1 MGSLDGQVALV
12 TGCGRVKGIGRGI
25 ALALARAGA
34 DLAITDVAPV
44 GTRNVRES
52 GEEEAALG
60 WKGLESLVAEIEQ
73 LGRRALPL
81 IGNVSVKADAER
93 MVGQAIERFGKLD
106 ILVNNAGAP
115 HGEDRTWFWE
125 VPEDAYDRVLAVNPK
140 GNFLMS
146 QPLARHLLERGEGGR
161 IINIA
166 SVAGK
171 VGSARRAVYNA
182 SKFAVIGL
190 TQAMA
195 QELAPHKVTVNAVC
209 PGATDTA
216 RNASS
221 RARAAAIPDEAAAR
235 SQQLIGA
242 APVGRIGTPADIA
255 RMVVFLCEPASD
267 FITGQ
272 SINVDGGSIMH

>member
-25 ALALARAGA
+25 ALALAQAGA
-34 DLAITDVAPV
+34 ELAITDVAPG

-52 GEEEAALG
+52 GEEEARLG
-60 WKGLESLVAEIEQ
+60 WRGLESLAAEIEQ
-73 LGRRALPL
+73 LGRRVVPL
-81 IGNVSVKADAER
+81 IGDVSLKTDAER
-93 MVGQAIERFGKLD
+93 MVHQTIEHFGKLD

-115 HGEDRTWFWE
+115 HGEDRNWFWE
-125 VPEDAYDRVLAVNPK
+125 VPEEAYDRVLAVNPK

-146 QPLARHLLERGEGGR
+146 QQVARHLLERGEGGR

-171 VGSARRAVYNA
+171 VGSPRRAVYNA
-182 SKFAVIGL
+182 SKFGVIGL

-195 QELAPHKVTVNAVC
+195 QELAPHKITVNAIC

-221 RARAAAIPDEAAAR
+221 RARAAALQDEAEAR
-235 SQQLIGA
+235 
-242 APVGRIGTPADIA
+242 PVERITTSPIGRIGTPADVA

-272 SINVDGGSIMH
+272 SINVDGGSVMH